1 VTEIMAMPVFVSKAG
16 PFAWNG
22 SISFWMGVVVFG
34 FWLCCVIVFLM
45 KATDRQSVDEP
56 PLD

>member
-1 VTEIMAMPVFVSKAG
+1 MAVPVFVSKAG

-22 SISFWMGVVVFG
+22 SISFWLGVVVFAI
-34 FWLCCVIVFLM
+34 WLSSVIVFLRM
-45 KATDRQSVDEP
+45 ATQRQPVDEP